1 MKNHSL
7 EHFRRPPERLNCAQS
22 VLYAYHRASGDT
34 TISLLDK
41 KAFGG
46 GRAAGGLC
54 GALHA
59 ACTITPEKA
68 ERLKTR
74 FAEKSGPVVCREM
87 RRANQHP
94 CEVCVS
100 EAAQLLQHELG
111 LDISEAG

>member
-1 MKNHSL
+1 MKNHAL

-22 VLYAYHRASGDT
+22 VLFAYHRASGDT
-34 TISLLDK
+34 AISLLDM

-46 GRAAGGLC
+46 GRAPGGLC

-59 ACTITPEKA
+59 ACTITPERA
-68 ERLKTR
+68 ESLKTR
-74 FAEKSGPVVCREM
+74 FAEKTGSVVCREM
-87 RRANQHP
+87 RQANQHP

-111 LDISEAG
+111 LNISEAG